1 MLFSTVAVPIY
12 IPTDNV
18 GRFLSRTASP
28 AFIIRRLFNDGH
40 ADWCEVAIVVQLP
53 SRVQLFVSPWTAAHR
68 VTPSPDTS
76 WSLLKF
82 MSIESEVLFNHLIPY
97 HSSLWF

>member
-1 MLFSTVAVPIY
+1 MLFSIVAVPIY

-18 GRFLSRTASP
+18 GRFLSLTASP

-40 ADWCEVAIVVQLP
+40 ADRCEVPIVQLP

-68 VTPSPDTS
+68 VTLSPTTS

-82 MSIESEVLFNHLIPY
+82 MSIESEVLFNHVILCR
-97 HSSLWF
+97 SSLWF